1 MTVEQIEIPMLAA
14 PDAAVSTIVRTPPN
28 IFGRET
34 PRQRLLAGVLALLC
48 VLGYGFTLRS
58 FWAPAP
64 SRPGIDENAYLFGGV
79 NIAEHGNAGFK
90 PDNPYQF
97 VGAMWFR
104 NDGKPAEPPTWV
116 PNPLRRWITAHPQEG
131 WYYPKYPLGL
141 PALNAIVIKLG
152 NPAWSLAVPA
162 VATTLAAGGIY
173 LLAAEIMPGY
183 FALLAMVALM
193 FGPTTLQL
201 AELPNSHAPDL
212 CATVWGMWL
221 LLRWWRGAGWWTGL
235 LAGLL
240 LGIAVT
246 FRYSQAL
253 LLFPLYPLDQVLAD
267 TSIKAVHPKLWM
279 LIEAVRVLPIGPLGM
294 AVMWRMSERLFGRH
308 RLVADDLPVATP
320 TTESEVLLEYP
331 MDENPLDVPIGERRS
346 RRVVKFT
353 ARHSKRLLP
362 IVMPILGW
370 GIPVSLMLIASWFT
384 TGHLTGYDATNESS
398 GFSTGDF
405 LSKWDFTIYQLHVF
419 GLFLLLPIGL
429 LGFAMIF
436 HSDRRS
442 AWLLTLW
449 FVPSALLYT
458 AYYWGENVP
467 GVGYLRFFLDIIPAV
482 IVAAMWVMWRA
493 SRRPAGDDTWNVAGP
508 VGAALVVTASAAVGI
523 YISLPILERQHRG
536 NLNLAYSTR
545 EVLHFVHGSNDP
557 TKRPVV
563 FVDDGMFPQLL
574 MHLQMMADADWFAS
588 DAFEIRPRG
597 GFGLLAMMAKG
608 GNGGQPNNPVLVQKE
623 RMDYMDA
630 LSRGKTDKDFIR
642 EQRDVI
648 FNAIRAGRP
657 VFEILTPPQ
666 ATYFKMRVKDGSFKM
681 VEKSRWVEPC
691 ADHPFP
697 GATDPR
703 HPEADHGRSPL
714 EPPNWT
720 GEPLIRWHPQTLILY
735 QLMG

>member
-1 MTVEQIEIPMLAA
+1 MTVEQIEIPMLDA
-14 PDAAVSTIVRTPPN
+14 PDVAADAPVRPLPLATP
-28 IFGRET
+28 GES
-34 PRQRLLAGVLALLC
+34 PRQRLLVGTLALLC
-48 VLGYGFTLRS
+48 VLGYGFFLRS

-64 SRPGIDENAYLFGGV
+64 CRPGIDENAYLFGGV

-90 PDNPYQF
+90 PANDYQF

-104 NDGKPAEPPTWV
+104 NDGKPVEPPAWV
-116 PNPLRRWITAHPQEG
+116 PNPLRRWITARPKEG
-131 WYYPKYPLGL
+131 WYFPKYPLGL

-152 NPAWSLAVPA
+152 SSSWSLAVPP
-162 VATTLAAGGIY
+162 VAATLAAGGIY

-201 AELPNSHAPDL
+201 SELPDSHAVDL
-212 CATVWGMWL
+212 CAVVWGMWL
-221 LLRWWRGAGWWTGL
+221 LLRWWRGGRWWTGL

-246 FRYSQAL
+246 FRYSEAL
-253 LLFPLYPLDQVLAD
+253 LLLPLYPLDQVLAD
-267 TSIKAVHPKLWM
+267 TTVKAVHPKLWM
-279 LIEAVRVLPIGPLGM
+279 LIEAARVLPIGPLGM

-308 RLVADDLPVATP
+308 HLVADDLPVAEP
-320 TTESEVLLEYP
+320 VDPADDSVEETEVDP
-331 MDENPLDVPIGERRS
+331 RS
-346 RRVVKFT
+346 RRLLRFT
-353 ARHSKRLLP
+353 AHHSKRLLP
-362 IVMPILGW
+362 IVLPIFGW
-370 GIPVSLMLIASWFT
+370 AVPVSIMLISSWFT
-384 TGHLTGYDATNESS
+384 TGHLTGYDATHESE
-398 GFSTGDF
+398 GFSTADF

-429 LGFAMIF
+429 VGLAMIF

-467 GVGYLRFFLDIIPAV
+467 GVGYLRFFLDIMPAV
-482 IVAAMWVMWRA
+482 IVAAMWVLWRA

-508 VGAALVVTASAAVGI
+508 IGAALVVTASAAVGI

-557 TKRPVV
+557 KKRPVV

-574 MHLQMMADADWFAS
+574 MHLQMMTDADWFSS

-597 GFGLLAMMAKG
+597 GFGLLAMMGNG
-608 GNGGQPNNPVLVQKE
+608 GNGHANNPVLVQKE

-630 LSRGKTDKDFIR
+630 LSKGKTDKQFAR
-642 EQRDVI
+642 EQREVI
-648 FNAIRAGRP
+648 VNAIHAGRP
-657 VFEILTPPQ
+657 VFAVLTPPQ
-666 ATYFKMRVKDGSFKM
+666 ATYFRSRVKDGSFKM
-681 VEKSRWVEPC
+681 VEKSRWSEPC
-691 ADHPFP
+691 ADHPFA
-697 GATDPR
+697 GDGDPR
-703 HPEADHGRSPL
+703 HPDAEHGRSPL

-720 GEPLIRWHPQTLILY
+720 GEPLIRWHPQTLVLF
-735 QLMG
+735 QLTE